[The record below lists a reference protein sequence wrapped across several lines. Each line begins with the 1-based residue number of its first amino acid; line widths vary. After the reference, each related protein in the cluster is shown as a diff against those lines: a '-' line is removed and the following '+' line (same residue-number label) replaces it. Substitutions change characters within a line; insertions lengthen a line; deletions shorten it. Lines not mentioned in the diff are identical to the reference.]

1 MRRALPRALM
11 LQTAGTSIGT
21 RRVRAG
27 DVTFERDPQRGTEGG
42 NEHGYGCGRV
52 SLEPE
57 EFRRKSLGAIST
69 MSTLNYILSITV
81 YILARDVKS
90 TPTYGAYMWRRP
102 RSSRV
107 G

>member
-1 MRRALPRALM
+1 MSMDTVAA
-11 LQTAGTSIGT
+11 
-21 RRVRAG
+21 V
-27 DVTFERDPQRGTEGG
+27 F
-42 NEHGYGCGRV
+42 HW
-52 SLEPE
+52 SLE

-102 RSSRV
+102 RNSRV